1 MKSKK
6 FTVLVIGIL
15 ILFTL
20 TSFAETKKL
29 KEIGR
34 YTLVRIKGE
43 VPTSE
48 VMKIL
53 VDKYAGDIK
62 YGFDLA
68 GYGDV
73 FLPFLDQIK
82 TAAFEE
88 AELPIGQKFMWMLF
102 RSRNKVKLVEDLE
115 WAGKQPLPVFI
126 FKVKKNFKHY
136 TFIIPKPCGNIAL
149 IKVEEIIPDAV
160 CDIKVSPVKAN
171 INDPISVDMSGSQ
184 HAKSMEVEVL
194 DGQGNRVASKTLTPD
209 SPKWQTKFDKPGE
222 YLFKGKAISV
232 DNRPSSNGC
241 EAKTYINAPPTC
253 KLNTSCFPCLN
264 YVGRPVTI
272 DAEGSTDPD
281 GQIAKADFKIADA
294 EGNVVDNFS
303 DTSAPFSWENIFEKP
318 GIFTITL
325 VVTDDFGAMSEPCT
339 LELEVT
345 QKRFFGLVDVEPTL
359 AKGSHGNY
367 AAARLGIQYFLV
379 PEKFS
384 LVVEGGGAFSIN
396 NSEAWKSFFLANF
409 ILNYHIQNIYIG
421 GGAGYAS
428 KVKENRDGDTFLLGT
443 IGLDVFNNWS
453 TRGSIF
459 FETHFPLGEGRS
471 YSKHHKL
478 LLGFRLLF

>member
-1 MKSKK
+1 M
-6 FTVLVIGIL
+6 TVLVTGVL

-29 KEIGR
+29 KQIGR

-53 VDKYAGDIK
+53 VDKYSGDIK
-62 YGFDLA
+62 YGFDVA

-82 TAAFEE
+82 TATFQES
-88 AELPIGQKFMWMLF
+88 ELPIGQKFMWMLF
-102 RSRNKVKLVEDLE
+102 RSRGKVKLVEDLE
-115 WAGKQPLPVFI
+115 WAGNKPLPVFT

-136 TFIIPKPCGNIAL
+136 TFIIPKPCGNVAL

-160 CDIKVSPVKAN
+160 CDIKVAPARAN
-171 INDPISVDMSGSQ
+171 PNDPISVDMSGSQ

-209 SPKWQTKFDKPGE
+209 SSKWQTKFDKPGE
-222 YLFKGKAISV
+222 YIFRGKAISI
-232 DNRPSSNGC
+232 DNKPSSNVC
-241 EAKTYINAPPTC
+241 QAKTYINVPPVC
-253 KLNTSCFPCLN
+253 KLSTSCLPCLN
-264 YVGRPVTI
+264 YVGRPITI
-272 DAEGSTDPD
+272 DAEGSSDPD
-281 GQIAKADFKIADA
+281 GQIAKADFRITDA
-294 EGNVVDNFS
+294 EGNDVDSLS

-318 GIFTITL
+318 GIYTITL
-325 VVTDDFGAMSEPCT
+325 VVTDDFGAMSEPCS

-345 QKRFFGLVDVEPTL
+345 QKRFFGLADIEPIF

-367 AAARLGIQYFLV
+367 AGARIGIQYFLV
-379 PEKFS
+379 PDKFS
-384 LVVEGGGAFSIN
+384 LIVEGGGAFSIFN
-396 NSEAWKSFFLANF
+396 NDEWKSFFLANF
-409 ILNYHIQNIYIG
+409 ILNYHIDKFYIG
-421 GGAGYAS
+421 AGAGFAS
-428 KVKENRDGDTFLLGT
+428 KVKEQRSGDTFLLGN
-443 IGLDVFNNWS
+443 IGIEIFNNWS

-459 FETHFPLGEGRS
+459 FETHFPLGDGRS
-471 YSKHHKL
+471 FSKHHKL
-478 LLGFRLLF
+478 LMGFRFLF

>member
-15 ILFTL
+15 ILFTF

-29 KEIGR
+29 KQIGR

-43 VPTSE
+43 VPSSE
-48 VMKIL
+48 VMKLL

-62 YGFDLA
+62 YGFDSA

-82 TAAFEE
+82 TATFEE
-88 AELPIGQKFMWMLF
+88 VDLPIGQKFMWMLF
-102 RSRNKVKLVEDLE
+102 RSRGKVKLVEDLE
-115 WAGKQPLPVFI
+115 WAGKKPLPVFI

-136 TFIIPKPCGNIAL
+136 TFIIPKPCGNVAL

-160 CDIKVSPVKAN
+160 CDLKVSPAKAN

-194 DGQGNRVASKTLTPD
+194 DGQGNKVASKTLTPD
-209 SPKWQTKFDKPGE
+209 SSKWQTKFDKPGE
-222 YLFKGKAISV
+222 YIFKGKAIGV
-232 DNRPSSNGC
+232 DNKPSANAC

-253 KLNTSCFPCLN
+253 KLYTSCLPCLN
-264 YVGRPVTI
+264 YVGRPITI
-272 DAEGSTDPD
+272 DAEGSSDPD
-281 GQIAKADFKIADA
+281 GQIAKADFRIADA
-294 EGNVVDNFS
+294 EGNVVDSFS

-318 GIFTITL
+318 GIYTISL

-345 QKRFFGLVDVEPTL
+345 QKRLFGNADIDAVQ
-359 AKGSHGNY
+359 AKGSHGNF
-367 AAARLGIQYFLV
+367 AGARIGILYFLV
-379 PEKFS
+379 PDKFS
-384 LVVEGGGAFSIN
+384 IVAEGGGAFSIFN
-396 NSEAWKSFFLANF
+396 NDEWKSFFLANF
-409 ILNYHIQNIYIG
+409 ILNYHIDNFYIG
-421 GGAGYAS
+421 AGAGYAS
-428 KVKENRDGDTFLLGT
+428 QVKEVRDGDTYLLAN
-443 IGLDVFNNWS
+443 IGIDVFNNWS

-459 FETHFPLGEGRS
+459 FETHFPLGEDRS
-471 YSKHHKL
+471 FSKHHKL
-478 LLGFRLLF
+478 LMGFRLLF